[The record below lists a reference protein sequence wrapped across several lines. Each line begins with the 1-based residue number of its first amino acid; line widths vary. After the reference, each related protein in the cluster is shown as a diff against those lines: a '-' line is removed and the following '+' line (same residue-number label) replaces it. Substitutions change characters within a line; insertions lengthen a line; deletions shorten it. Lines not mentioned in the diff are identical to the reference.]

1 MGWNYNENLMGH
13 PKDGIFLKRLGMI
26 NAQLQILFI
35 ALMPIIVQ
43 GRLSKMGGA
52 LVEFVITLVLAGL
65 TAYFVNVLRQRA
77 VWG

>member
-1 MGWNYNENLMGH
+1 M
-13 PKDGIFLKRLGMI
+13 FLIRLGMI

-43 GRLSKMGGA
+43 GWLSKLGGA

-65 TAYFVNVLRQRA
+65 TAHFVNVLRQRA